1 MNPIFFIYGCKGTKN
16 VPYMQN
22 NCKKICVC
30 QKKAVLLHAFSKNEF
45 SGVPENFNFWGEREH
60 GENSYERRSRE
71 SY

>member
-1 MNPIFFIYGCKGTKN
+1 
-16 VPYMQN
+16 MQN